1 VGLRFEPVNALD
13 EWNIADCGVQ
23 VFTQGGF
30 EDFYY
35 LDAGTGD
42 LWLGRNSGLVLY
54 FEEFIQG
61 EDKDEPPTPA
71 PAARRLLDDLTV
83 VQDRRP
89 GAMRLEHAPTVPGSR
104 RRRRSGPGPARAARP
119 GRSAPGSSGSS
130 LEVEGGGQAAQ
141 GVRSQRSARAL
152 NTPAVVWAWS
162 SDSPAAPSG
171 AQQADAIGRR

>member
-1 VGLRFEPVNALD
+1 MPRDPANFSQDPIDRVVVGLGTTEDPGADTDGEVYLLLAGREFNLKRPDINDRERGANDDYVLGRGANIENKAKNNPRDVPIFLVWGHPVGLRFEPVNALD

-61 EDKDEPPTPA
+61 EDKDEPP
-71 PAARRLLDDLTV
+71 RQRQQRGGYSTV
-83 VQDRRP
+83 
-89 GAMRLEHAPTVPGSR
+89 
-104 RRRRSGPGPARAARP
+104 
-119 GRSAPGSSGSS
+119 
-130 LEVEGGGQAAQ
+130 
-141 GVRSQRSARAL
+141 
-152 NTPAVVWAWS
+152 
-162 SDSPAAPSG
+162 SP
-171 AQQADAIGRR
+171 